1 MLLNKLYKNLI
12 ITKPKFTLSILL
24 ILLIVFGYYSKNFQ
38 LDASSD
44 TLLLENDPDL
54 KYLREVN
61 SNYGTKDFLV
71 LTYSHLPNKD
81 YDFKSENTI
90 KNIGLLKNSLE
101 NLDWVD
107 NVITILDVPLLKNN
121 DDPLSERIRNFK
133 TLSSADVNLSKG
145 FEEIIESPIYKNFVI
160 SEDGQTSGILVYI
173 KPDQKLYEFVK
184 TKNNYLERKSKN
196 QLTSNE
202 KVSYKAFLKEYDD
215 YKKSYN
221 KQNHENINEIRK
233 IIRDHPPPG
242 KVKREKSDIYPVIH
256 LGGIPMIA
264 DDMMTFIKN
273 DIVVFGGG
281 VFLFIVLT
289 LWFVFRSLLWVVIP
303 LLSCFFSVLI
313 MIGFLG
319 LVGWKVTVISSN
331 FIALMLILTMAMNI
345 HMSVR
350 YLQYRKDNPEVS
362 NIDSLLWTSQKMFW
376 PILYTVL
383 TTICAFLS
391 LIFSEIKPII
401 DFGWMMTVGLLVS
414 MFITFT
420 LLPSVL
426 NILSK
431 KNINY
436 RDQKKSKITTFLANI
451 SKNNTKVIFS
461 SAFLVIIVSVIGITK
476 LEVENSF
483 INYFNKETEIYKGM
497 KLIDNKLGG
506 TTPLNI
512 IIKFPEKIDKSEN
525 EDDDWGE
532 QEEDDSKYWFT
543 RDKIDKIT
551 KVHDY
556 LDNLDSVGKV
566 ISFASIV
573 RVAEDL
579 NDGKKLQGLEMGVLY
594 TKLPESIKK
603 EVIDPYISIKN
614 NEARIGLRI
623 LDSKE
628 DLRRNE
634 LIEKIDY
641 DLKNQMGFDPD
652 EFKLAGVLILFN
664 NLLQSLFKSQILTLG
679 VVMAGITV
687 MFLILFRNI
696 TLALIGVVPN
706 FMAAFLILGIIGL
719 LEIPLDMMTITIAA
733 ITIGIAVDNS
743 IHYIYRFKEEFEKSK
758 DYNLTL
764 DKCHNTVGVAILNTS
779 ITIVFGFSILV
790 LSNFIPTIYFG
801 VFTGIAML
809 LAMLSVLTL
818 LPKLILTFKPFGNV

>member
-1 MLLNKLYKNLI
+1 MFEKIYKNSI
-12 ITKPKFTLSILL
+12 INKPKSTLL
-24 ILLIVFGYYSKNFQ
+24 ILIILLLSFGYFTKDFQ

-61 SNYGTKDFLV
+61 NKYGSKDFLV
-71 LTYSHLPNKD
+71 LTYTPKNDLLEPD
-81 YDFKSENTI
+81 TI
-90 KNIGLLKNSLE
+90 KNLTDLKNDLN
-101 NLDWVD
+101 NLSWAN

-121 DDPLSERIRNFK
+121 DDPLTERIKNFK
-133 TLSSADVNLSKG
+133 TLSSEDADMQRG
-145 FEEIIESPIYKNFVI
+145 FDEIINSPIYKEFVI
-160 SEDGQTSGILVYI
+160 SKDGKTSGILVYI
-173 KPDQKLYEFVK
+173 KTDKKLSNLIK
-184 TKNNYLERKSKN
+184 IKNDYLDKKDKN
-196 QLTSNE
+196 QLSAKDKKE
-202 KVSYKAFLKEYDD
+202 YKKFLKEYDD
-215 YKKSYN
+215 YKKLYN
-221 KQNHENINEIRK
+221 QKNHQNINEIREV
-233 IIRDHPPPG
+233 I
-242 KVKREKSDIYPVIH
+242 EKYKDTAKIH

-264 DDMMTFIKN
+264 DDMMTYIKN
-273 DIVVFGGG
+273 DIIVFGAG
-281 VFLFIVLT
+281 VFLFIVCT
-289 LWFVFRSLLWVVIP
+289 LWYVFRNLLWVFIP
-303 LLSCFFSVLI
+303 LLSCFFSVFI
-313 MIGFLG
+313 MVGLLG

-350 YLQYRKDNPEVS
+350 YLQFKKENPNIS
-362 NIDSLLWTSQKMFW
+362 NSQAILWTSGKMFW

-414 MFITFT
+414 LTVTFT
-420 LLPSVL
+420 LLPTVL

-431 KNINY
+431 ENSNFK
-436 RDQKKSKITTFLANI
+436 DEKKSKITSFLSQVAQ
-451 SKNNTKVIFS
+451 KNTKTIFV
-461 SAFLVIIVSVIGITK
+461 SAFIVILVSIFGITK

-483 INYFNKETEIYKGM
+483 INYFDKKTEIYKGM
-497 KLIDNKLGG
+497 KLIDDELGG
-506 TTPLNI
+506 TTPLDI
-512 IIKFPEKIDKSEN
+512 IVKFPDKEKAEKT
-525 EDDDWGE
+525 DDDFDGWDD
-532 QEEDDSKYWFT
+532 EDKDDEKYWFT
-543 RDKIDKIT
+543 RNKIDKIS
-551 KVHDY
+551 KIHDY
-556 LDNLDSVGKV
+556 LDNLQAVGKV

-594 TKLPESIKK
+594 TKIPDSIKK
-603 EVIDPYISIKN
+603 EIIDPYISIKN
-614 NEARIGLRI
+614 NEARISLRI

-628 DLRRNE
+628 NLRRNE
-634 LIEKIDY
+634 LIKKINY
-641 DLKNQMGFDPD
+641 DLENDLGLNKE

-679 VVMAGITV
+679 VVMAGITA

-696 TLALIGVVPN
+696 TLSLIGVVPN

-743 IHYIYRFKEEFEKSK
+743 IHYIYRFKEEFKKSHN
-758 DYNLTL
+758 YNQTVEI
-764 DKCHNTVGVAILNTS
+764 CHSTVGVAILNTS

-809 LAMLSVLTL
+809 LAMISVLTL
-818 LPKLILTFKPFGNV
+818 LPKLILIVKPFKNE